1 MTIPHSPTTSE
12 GRYRVRAVELWP
24 IDVPITD
31 PFVVATGQRLVA
43 ENIFVRLT
51 LESGTVGYGEMAPF
65 PEVGGE
71 NRDSCL
77 KTARQLAAV
86 LLGKP
91 ATQYGSIGR
100 MLYEMAAAHPAA
112 RCGLE
117 TALLD
122 AFCREIGIP
131 LWALWGGADV
141 RVRETDITIPITS
154 VERTIS
160 LGQGWYSKGF
170 RLFKTKV
177 GVELEQDIRR
187 VEALHRALPGIA
199 FVIDANQGFTEA
211 QCRTFMKEISPSGAA
226 IVLLEQPVPR
236 EDLEG
241 MAALRR
247 DLGIPIAADESVR
260 SLQDAKDI
268 ARREAADF
276 INIKITKCGLLK
288 AIDIATFARSMGLR
302 LMAGGMVE
310 TRLAMG
316 SSFTLALGLG
326 GFELLDLDTPLLL
339 ASDPVKGG
347 YSYTGP
353 ILQPSAGPGL
363 DMRVIPSS
371 DTIVVGVVGL

>member
-1 MTIPHSPTTSE
+1 MTTTEGPTTPD
-12 GRYRVRAVELWP
+12 GRYRITKVELWP

-43 ENIFVRLT
+43 ENIFVRVT
-51 LESGTVGYGEMAPF
+51 LKSGAVGYGEMAPF

-71 NRDSCL
+71 SRDSCL
-77 KTARQLAAV
+77 KAAQQLAAV
-86 LLGKP
+86 MLGEF
-91 ATQYGSIGR
+91 ATHYQTIARAMS
-100 MLYEMAAAHPAA
+100 ESAAAHPAA
-112 RCGLE
+112 RCGVE

-122 AFCREIGIP
+122 ALCRELGIP

-141 RVRETDITIPITS
+141 RERETDITIPITT

-160 LGQGWYSKGF
+160 LGRGWYTKGF

-177 GVELEQDIRR
+177 GVDVEQDIRR
-187 VEALHRALPGIA
+187 VKALHRALPDIA
-199 FVIDANQGFTEA
+199 FIIDANQGFTEA
-211 QCRTFMKEISPSGAA
+211 QCRTFVKEINPSGAA

-268 ARREAADF
+268 VRQEAADF
-276 INIKITKCGLLK
+276 INIKITKCGLLN
-288 AIDIATFARSMGLR
+288 AIEIATFARSMGLR

-310 TRLAMG
+310 TRVAMG
-316 SSFTLALGLG
+316 CSFALTLGLG
-326 GFELLDLDTPLLL
+326 GFDLLDLDTPLLL
-339 ASDPVKGG
+339 ATDPVQGG
-347 YSYTGP
+347 YSYTGRMLRP
-353 ILQPSAGPGL
+353 HAGAGL
-363 DMRVIPSS
+363 DVHVQMNSEH
-371 DTIVVGVVGL
+371 IVLEA

>member
-1 MTIPHSPTTSE
+1 
-12 GRYRVRAVELWP
+12 V
-24 IDVPITD
+24 
-31 PFVVATGQRLVA
+31 
-43 ENIFVRLT
+43 
-51 LESGTVGYGEMAPF
+51 VGYGEMAPF

-71 NRDSCL
+71 SRASCL
-77 KTARQLAAV
+77 TAAQQLAAV
-86 LLGKP
+86 MLGKF

-100 MLYEMAAAHPAA
+100 MLYEMAVAHPAA

-122 AFCREIGIP
+122 ALCREIGIP

-141 RVRETDITIPITS
+141 RERETDITIPITTI
-154 VERTIS
+154 ERTLS
-160 LGQGWYSKGF
+160 LGRDWYSKGF

-177 GVELEQDIRR
+177 GMDVEQDIRR
-187 VEALHRALPGIA
+187 VEALHRALPDIA

-211 QCRTFMKEISPSGAA
+211 QCRTFMKEIGPCGAA
-226 IVLLEQPVPR
+226 IVVLEQPVPR
-236 EDLEG
+236 EDLQG

-268 ARREAADF
+268 ARQEAADF
-276 INIKITKCGLLK
+276 INIKITKCGLLH

-310 TRLAMG
+310 TRIAMG
-316 SSFTLALGLG
+316 CSFTLVLGLG

-339 ASDPVKGG
+339 VFDPVKGG

-353 ILQPSAGPGL
+353 TLQPYAGPGL
-363 DMRVIPSS
+363 DMQVVPSGE
-371 DTIVVGVVGL
+371 TIVLE

>member
-1 MTIPHSPTTSE
+1 MTATESPTTSD
-12 GRYRVRAVELWP
+12 GRYEIMKVELWP

-51 LESGTVGYGEMAPF
+51 LKSGAVGYGEMAPF

-71 NRDSCL
+71 NRESCL
-77 KTARQLAAV
+77 KAAQQLAAV
-86 LLGKP
+86 MLGTL

-122 AFCREIGIP
+122 AFCRELGIP

-141 RVRETDITIPITS
+141 RARETDITIPITS

-160 LGQGWYSKGF
+160 LGQHWYSKGF

-177 GVELEQDIRR
+177 GMNVEQDIRR
-187 VEALHRALPGIA
+187 VEALHRALPDIA

-211 QCRTFMKEISPSGAA
+211 QCRTFVKEISPCGADIA
-226 IVLLEQPVPR
+226 LLEQPVPR

-247 DLGIPIAADESVR
+247 DLGIPIAADESVK
-260 SLQDAKDI
+260 SLQNAKDI
-268 ARREAADF
+268 ARQEAADF
-276 INIKITKCGLLK
+276 INIKITKCGLLN

-316 SSFTLALGLG
+316 CSFMLALGLG
-326 GFELLDLDTPLLL
+326 AFELLDLDTPLLL

-353 ILQPSAGPGL
+353 ILRPCAGAGL
-363 DMRVIPSS
+363 DMQVIPNRK
-371 DTIVVGVVGL
+371 TIVVQL

>member
-1 MTIPHSPTTSE
+1 MNSIESPITPD
-12 GRYRVRAVELWP
+12 GRDRIAKVELWP

-51 LESGTVGYGEMAPF
+51 LKSGTVGYGEMAPF

-71 NRDSCL
+71 SRDSCL
-77 KTARQLAAV
+77 KAAEHLAAV
-86 LLGKP
+86 MLGTF
-91 ATQYGSIGR
+91 AMHYHTIAGR
-100 MLYEMAAAHPAA
+100 MYELAAAHPAA

-122 AFCREIGIP
+122 ALCRELGIP

-141 RVRETDITIPITS
+141 RERETDITIPITS
-154 VERTIS
+154 VQRTIS
-160 LGQGWYSKGF
+160 LGRGWYSKGF

-177 GVELEQDIRR
+177 GGDVDQDIRR
-187 VEALHRALPGIA
+187 VEALHHALPDIA

-211 QCRTFMKEISPSGAA
+211 QCRTFMKEISPCGAT

-247 DLGIPIAADESVR
+247 DLGIPVAADESAL
-260 SLQDAKDI
+260 SLQDVKDI
-268 ARREAADF
+268 ARAKAADF
-276 INIKITKCGLLK
+276 INIKITKYGLLK
-288 AIDIATFARSMGLR
+288 AIEIATFARSMGLR

-310 TRLAMG
+310 TRIAMG
-316 SSFTLALGLG
+316 CSFTLVLGLG

-339 ASDPVKGG
+339 AADPVQGG
-347 YSYTGP
+347 YSYTGAV
-353 ILQPSAGPGL
+353 LQPCAGAGL
-363 DMRVIPSS
+363 DMHVEPSNAAIVIRS
-371 DTIVVGVVGL
+371 

>member
-1 MTIPHSPTTSE
+1 MTIPEHPTTSN
-12 GRYRVRAVELWP
+12 GRYRITKVELWP

-51 LESGTVGYGEMAPF
+51 LKSRAVGYGEMAPF

-71 NRDSCL
+71 SRHACL
-77 KTARQLAAV
+77 KAAQQLAAV
-86 LLGKP
+86 MLGKF
-91 ATQYGSIGR
+91 ATHYQTIAR
-100 MLYEMAAAHPAA
+100 TIYEMAAAHPAA

-122 AFCREIGIP
+122 ALCRELGIP

-141 RVRETDITIPITS
+141 RDRETDITIPITT

-160 LGQGWYSKGF
+160 LGRGWHTKGF

-177 GVELEQDIRR
+177 GVDVAQDIRR
-187 VEALHRALPGIA
+187 IEGLRRALPDIA
-199 FVIDANQGFTEA
+199 FIIDANQGFTEA
-211 QCRTFMKEISPSGAA
+211 QCRTFVKEISPCGAT

-268 ARREAADF
+268 ARQEAADF
-276 INIKITKCGLLK
+276 INIKITKCGLLN
-288 AIDIATFARSMGLR
+288 AIEIATFARSMGLR

-310 TRLAMG
+310 TRIAMG
-316 SSFTLALGLG
+316 CSFTLALGLG

-339 ASDPVKGG
+339 VTDPVEGG

-353 ILQPSAGPGL
+353 ILQPCVGAGL
-363 DMRVIPSS
+363 DTQVVPSS
-371 DTIVVGVVGL
+371 DTIVLEA

>member
-1 MTIPHSPTTSE
+1 MAE
-12 GRYRVRAVELWP
+12 DRYRIRTVELWP

-51 LESGTVGYGEMAPF
+51 LESGAVGYGEMAPF

-71 NRDSCL
+71 DRESCL
-77 KTARQLAAV
+77 KTAQRLAAIM
-86 LLGKP
+86 LGQS
-91 ATQYGSIGR
+91 ATRYQAIAR
-100 MLYEMAAAHPAA
+100 TLYEMAAAHPAA

-122 AFCREIGIP
+122 AYCRELRIP

-141 RVRETDITIPITS
+141 RVRETDMTIPITT

-160 LGQGWYSKGF
+160 LARGWYSQGF
-170 RLFKTKV
+170 RLFKMKV
-177 GVELEQDIRR
+177 GMDVEQDIRR
-187 VEALHRALPGIA
+187 VEALHRALPNIG

-211 QCRTFMKEISPSGAA
+211 QCRTFVKEVIPCGATL
-226 IVLLEQPVPR
+226 VLLEQPVPR
-236 EDLEG
+236 ADLEG

-247 DLGIPIAADESVR
+247 DLGIPIAADESAR
-260 SLQDAKDI
+260 SLQDVKNI
-268 ARREAADF
+268 AREKAADV
-276 INIKITKCGLLK
+276 INIKITKCGLLH
-288 AIDIATFARSMGLR
+288 AIDIATWARSMGLR

-316 SSFTLALGLG
+316 CSFSLVLGIG

-339 ASDPVKGG
+339 ANDPVQGG
-347 YSYTGP
+347 YRY
-353 ILQPSAGPGL
+353 AGPALHPSMGVGL
-363 DMRVIPSS
+363 DME
-371 DTIVVGVVGL
+371 IVAGSNRIALG